1 MSDTA
6 LGAALTIDSSVLDKI
21 AEAETKIK
29 RLEETTRTSAGKI
42 NKSFRSMGDV
52 GVQYFID
59 KLKLAQGELSKIN
72 GSGVNIGIQNLN
84 KVGEQANNA
93 ATNITRAAVAMNHF
107 GESGKNIA
115 QLTDNIKN
123 LNDKLT
129 KGDGLPTANLQQYFV
144 DKKKAYEDELKFQK
158 KSTDEKLLSLSK
170 ERESI
175 SKNVIEQQVS
185 SAKLSNQRIK
195 DAERVAKAEEAADRG
210 RQGKLKMY
218 AQMFE
223 RIAKEE
229 ERSFQKSLAKYRKM
243 IKDEQA
249 EDTQKY
255 HAWLA
260 LKDAELKRHI
270 QVENEKRE
278 RTRAIINEQLKFF
291 EELENK
297 KAQLMSQNQTAK
309 NSGNKINTLRREQ
322 EKMYTQMFDKIDA
335 KQKAQAEAA
344 KKAAEAEALA
354 NKRKAE
360 QVISD
365 YQRQMKAAQD
375 YRKKQESMY
384 AKLFEQSMSKPKNA
398 LHFAENASSI
408 SQRTK
413 AIKYLTEARA
423 QLSTTDKN
431 YESTLKRI
439 NDAIRR
445 MNAENEKAVRGVKNL
460 QQKQKNLMNTSDQ
473 LARKLALI
481 FSVSQ
486 IQGYV
491 KNLIKVRGEFEL
503 QNTALASILQNK
515 DKADK
520 LFGQITELAV
530 KSPFTLKELTT
541 YTKSLAAYQVK
552 YEELYDTTKMLADV
566 SSGLGVDMQRL
577 ILAFGQVK
585 AANFLR
591 GTEVRQ
597 FTEAGFNILGEL
609 AKYYSE
615 LEGRMVSVGEVQGM
629 VTKRMVAFGDVE
641 EVFKRVTSAG
651 GMFYQMQERQ
661 AATLAGQ
668 VSNLRDS
675 IDLML
680 NDIGKANDGTLKD
693 AVAGFREIIENWREV
708 VFVMQLAIYML
719 GAWKTYSIAASV
731 GNKNFAITLASLISK
746 ISPSSK
752 MLNSFANSLSAAAVA
767 ARGLTAILGAAV
779 PILLIA
785 GISELIRVSTKAYR
799 EAERLKES
807 LRGIAS
813 EGFIRSAELARTFE
827 TLANKAVSAADG
839 SKEQKNAL
847 EELSRTYADILPH
860 EQLEIENLRALKG
873 EYESVTTAIYT
884 KIEASIKEKQIQEV
898 GNLYGK
904 EYSNALDDL
913 VNKISK
919 YNISLEK
926 SRAIV
931 AEFRKAQMNGLIDTD
946 ATAKKFLEDLIE
958 KSTEAKVLLTEKG
971 FKDMDGGITWGDIVI
986 KEIGNVLNAYTKFHV
1001 AVENINKRPTE
1012 YFNVKATPL
1021 YGKLKKELDSLEKL
1035 KEEWDNSNKSKFEF
1049 KVEFNEASK
1058 NQMISQY
1065 QKFID
1070 DITKKKESGII
1081 NPKDFVSA
1089 DLVIEEAERRIKKL
1103 DISEQIAQVED
1114 LRVKFSK
1121 LYNVDFEKF
1130 NFTKMLEGQGFNE
1143 FIDRLNSGIKSYQEI
1158 IDVFDEAAKK
1168 GKEVPQM
1175 QKWHLLQGKSLE
1187 EIKQSKEALVA
1198 FKDAIAFDIPKNK
1211 NTKNDD
1217 ENKIF
1222 KDRIEFFK
1230 RVNSEYKKLL
1240 KNYNE
1245 EAARLKV
1252 INSMK
1257 AEAEQLGVSNIFTI
1271 AKFDERGTLESL
1283 NKLKAS
1289 LPKEL
1294 ASYFEKVF
1302 GGIELDIDVKLRQD
1316 KVKTIQDAF
1325 DSMFGDYELSV
1336 ELEKLGLDKNL
1347 TSQLFGID
1355 TFSLDELRKRLE
1367 PLKKELQ
1374 DTLGEQGLEAWRN
1387 MDKKISDME
1396 NKELQER
1403 LKTYSKYLKKSVSER
1418 VAIEMEAQKEIE
1430 EVRNTKEFTP
1440 ELKQNITDKI
1450 NKEKKIA
1457 LDKNSWKEFQKS
1469 DMYLQ
1474 LFEDLE
1480 YVSTKA
1486 INSMLEK
1493 LSSLRESLK
1502 DLPPEDL
1509 KEINNQ
1515 MRKLEEIKIKRNPFK
1530 ELFSKDVKKS
1540 SMSWIEL
1547 GNTLNDVS
1555 STAESVA
1562 SSFENIFG
1570 TMDAKTADVISPF
1583 SEIASGF
1590 GNAASGVGRI
1600 MAGDWIGGSL
1610 QALSGVASTI
1620 GSIFAIGDKKKERE
1634 IKRQLELVEQLEK
1647 SYEKLEKAIDDA
1659 YSLDT
1664 YKASN
1669 EKAIENL
1676 KAQNE
1681 ALQKSIAAEEDK
1693 KKTDH
1698 DRVNDWK
1705 NQIEDNLD
1713 RIKELQEK
1721 FYSDLGGFGSESN
1734 IKSAAQEF
1742 ADAWLE
1748 AYIETGDGLDAL
1760 SNKWDEYVKNVVSKQ
1775 LMMKGTEKFLKPTMD
1790 MLDSMLEDS
1799 TFTPEESRKLK
1810 EQIDK
1815 VMPQLNEFWEGIAQ
1829 GFDLGKDSKDSMTG
1843 LQKGIQGVT
1852 EETAEVLASI
1862 TESIRFFSAD
1872 SNTQLKNI
1880 LAVLTNPTAE
1890 NPYLSELRIQTEQL
1904 RAINGLWGSITKNST
1919 GKGKVLKVEI
1929 V

>member
-1 MSDTA
+1 MDETA
-6 LGAALTIDSSVLDKI
+6 LGAALTIDSSVLKKIEEADK
-21 AEAETKIK
+21 KIK
-29 RLEETTRTSAGKI
+29 ELENTTRKSAEEI
-42 NKSFRSMGDV
+42 NKSFRSMGDL

-59 KLKLAQGELSKIN
+59 KLKLAQSELGKINMPNMDFSKKMNFGQASQQATNVASSVTKIAVAINKFSGIDDKINPKNSVLAWKGLQKNIEQIEKRQQYLIKTTRDYESVLSRIHSGKGDVLTKDMQDQYKAAQSELSANKQLIESYRQKQQAIIN
-72 GSGVNIGIQNLN
+72 
-84 KVGEQANNA
+84 
-93 ATNITRAAVAMNHF
+93 
-107 GESGKNIA
+107 
-115 QLTDNIKN
+115 
-123 LNDKLT
+123 
-129 KGDGLPTANLQQYFV
+129 Y
-144 DKKKAYEDELKFQK
+144 
-158 KSTDEKLLSLSK
+158 
-170 ERESI
+170 
-175 SKNVIEQQVS
+175 
-185 SAKLSNQRIK
+185 
-195 DAERVAKAEEAADRG
+195 
-210 RQGKLKMY
+210 
-218 AQMFE
+218 
-223 RIAKEE
+223 
-229 ERSFQKSLAKYRKM
+229 
-243 IKDEQA
+243 QA
-249 EDTQKY
+249 EQRKQLQN
-255 HAWLA
+255 AQAIRNLA
-260 LKDAELKRHI
+260 LKNTSLP
-270 QVENEKRE
+270 
-278 RTRAIINEQLKFF
+278 EQ
-291 EELENK
+291 
-297 KAQLMSQNQTAK
+297 
-309 NSGNKINTLRREQ
+309 
-322 EKMYTQMFDKIDA
+322 
-335 KQKAQAEAA
+335 
-344 KKAAEAEALA
+344 
-354 NKRKAE
+354 RKADE
-360 QVISD
+360 
-365 YQRQMKAAQD
+365 
-375 YRKKQESMY
+375 
-384 AKLFEQSMSKPKNA
+384 L
-398 LHFAENASSI
+398 
-408 SQRTK
+408 
-413 AIKYLTEARA
+413 
-423 QLSTTDKN
+423 
-431 YESTLKRI
+431 
-439 NDAIRR
+439 RR
-445 MNAENEKAVRGVKNL
+445 MNEYYRQLEKTSRKQVEDATRRQMDAENRRKANGIDKQNTAAITAYNRAMAASEGTITQRINKIAKLRQAEEQLSKAQRDSTQEISRVRREIERLTKENDKQVASYARVKTSHRS
-460 QQKQKNLMNTSDQ
+460 LMNTSDQ

-491 KNLIKVRGEFEL
+491 QNLIKVRGEFEL

-615 LEGRMVSVGEVQGM
+615 LEGRMISVGNVQEM
-629 VTKRMVAFGDVE
+629 VSKRMVAFGDVE

-708 VFVMQLAIYML
+708 VFVMKPAIYML
-719 GAWKTYSIAASV
+719 GVWKTYSLAASV

-746 ISPSSK
+746 IVPSNK
-752 MLNSFANSLSAAAVA
+752 MLNSFANSLGGAAVA

-813 EGFIRSAELARTFE
+813 EGFIRSAELSRTFE

-847 EELSRTYADILPH
+847 DELSRTYADILPH

-873 EYESVTTAIYT
+873 EYGSVTTAIYS
-884 KIEASIKEKQIQEV
+884 KIEASIKEKQIQNV

-931 AEFRKAQMNGLIDTD
+931 AEFRKAQMDGLIDTKT
-946 ATAKKFLEDLIE
+946 TAQEFLEDLIE
-958 KSTEAKVLLTEKG
+958 KSTEAKVSLTEKG

-986 KEIGNVLNAYTKFHV
+986 KEIDNVLDAYTKFHV
-1001 AVENINKRPTE
+1001 AVEDINKKPTE

-1021 YGKLKKELDSLEKL
+1021 YGTLKKELDSLGKL
-1035 KEEWDNSNKSKFEF
+1035 KEEWDNSNKSNFEF

-1070 DITKKKESGII
+1070 DIKKKKESGII

-1089 DLVIEEAERRIKKL
+1089 DLVIEEAENRIKKL

-1130 NFTKMLEGQGFNE
+1130 SFTKMLDGQGFNE

-1187 EIKQSKEALVA
+1187 EIKQSTDALVA
-1198 FKDAIAFDIPKNK
+1198 FKDALALDIPKSKNK
-1211 NTKNDD
+1211 NSDA
-1217 ENKIF
+1217 NKIF

-1230 RVNSEYKKLL
+1230 RVNSEYKTLL
-1240 KNYNE
+1240 KNYDE

-1257 AEAEQLGVSNIFTI
+1257 AEAGQLGVSNIFTI
-1271 AKFDERGTLESL
+1271 AEFDERGTLESL

-1316 KVKTIQDAF
+1316 RVKTIQDAF

-1374 DTLGEQGLEAWRN
+1374 DTLGERGLEAWRN

-1418 VAIEMEAQKEIE
+1418 VAIEMEAQKKIA

-1440 ELKQNITDKI
+1440 EQQERIVTQI
-1450 NKEKKIA
+1450 RQETQAKK
-1457 LDKNSWKEFQKS
+1457 DEQSWKEFQNSELYIK
-1469 DMYLQ
+1469 M
-1474 LFEDLE
+1474 FEDLE
-1480 YVSTKA
+1480 FASAKA
-1486 INSMLEK
+1486 LDSMEQK
-1493 LSSLRESLK
+1493 LVNIRSSLKNLNPTELRQ
-1502 DLPPEDL
+1502 
-1509 KEINNQ
+1509 INEQ
-1515 MRKLEEIKIKRNPFK
+1515 LEQIRSERISRNPFEGLTDNIKGYMEYLKKADKLNQQFIDSQSKQDDLSELYDNQLMLRK
-1530 ELFSKDVKKS
+1530 EIESQYAAEVKLNGENSKKALLLKDDLKQQDDILDV
-1540 SMSWIEL
+1540 
-1547 GNTLNDVS
+1547 TLKQLIAQGKI
-1555 STAESVA
+1555 T
-1562 SSFENIFG
+1562 
-1570 TMDAKTADVISPF
+1570 K
-1583 SEIASGF
+1583 EIASQIREGERLGSNTQKQINNVGSIGSQVINSVGELTDMLGNF
-1590 GNAASGVGRI
+1590 GVDFGESFSGV
-1600 MAGDWIGGSL
+1600 
-1610 QALSGVASTI
+1610 LSGI
-1620 GSIFAIGDKKKERE
+1620 GQAFQGLEKMDLTKPMSIISGAVSIFSGIGNSIASLFGGGDRKKERE

-1669 EKAIENL
+1669 EKAIDNL

-1681 ALQKSIAAEEDK
+1681 ALRKSIAAEEDK

-1734 IKSAAQEF
+1734 VKSAAQEF

-1748 AYIETGDGLDAL
+1748 AYMETGDGLDAL

-1775 LMMKGTEKFLKPTMD
+1775 FMMKGTEKFLKPTMD

-1799 TFTPEESRKLK
+1799 TFTPEESKKLK

-1904 RAINGLWGSITKNST
+1904 KAINGLWGSIIKNST